1 MNCVHFNLC
10 ITCITHRLI
19 HVIALKG
26 WGGDFHWE
34 EGRIFMAKT
43 PLLGH
48 KNSKLSLKNLHIIIV
63 KWSAL
68 LLTSDKNQ
76 GHARKC
82 EIYEIYNN

>member
-10 ITCITHRLI
+10 ITDTCDSTE
-19 HVIALKG
+19 G
-26 WGGDFHWE
+26 MGDFHWR
-34 EGRIFMAKT
+34 GRILTAKT

-48 KNSKLSLKNLHIIIV
+48 KNSKMSLKKLYIIIV

-68 LLTSDKNQ
+68 LLTTDKNQ
-76 GHARKC
+76 GHARIC

>member
-1 MNCVHFNLC
+1 MYNSLTD
-10 ITCITHRLI
+10 TCDSTE
-19 HVIALKG
+19 G
-26 WGGDFHWE
+26 MGGNFIGR
-34 EGRIFMAKT
+34 GRIFMAKT

-48 KNSKLSLKNLHIIIV
+48 KNSKMSLKNLHIIIV

>member
-10 ITCITHRLI
+10 ITDTCDSTE
-19 HVIALKG
+19 G
-26 WGGDFHWE
+26 MG
-34 EGRIFMAKT
+34 GRIFMAKT

-48 KNSKLSLKNLHIIIV
+48 KNSKMSLKKLYIIIV

-68 LLTSDKNQ
+68 LLTTDKNQ
-76 GHARKC
+76 GHARIS

>member
-1 MNCVHFNLC
+1 MYNSLTD
-10 ITCITHRLI
+10 TCDSTE
-19 HVIALKG
+19 G
-26 WGGDFHWE
+26 MGGGNFIGR
-34 EGRIFMAKT
+34 GRIFMAKT

-48 KNSKLSLKNLHIIIV
+48 KNSKMSLKNLHIIIV